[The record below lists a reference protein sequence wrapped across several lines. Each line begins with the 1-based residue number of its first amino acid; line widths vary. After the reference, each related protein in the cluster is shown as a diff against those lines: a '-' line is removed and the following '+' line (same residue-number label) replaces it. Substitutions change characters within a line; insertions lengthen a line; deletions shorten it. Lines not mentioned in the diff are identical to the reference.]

1 MLRKGVYPYEYLY
14 NQKNFTETLLPDNED
29 FSTNL
34 NMEGNTNTDYRHA
47 EKSMEKLLNEKPS
60 EYHDLYVQ
68 SDILLL
74 ADVFEIFHNKCIK
87 IYELDPAHFLSAPGL
102 A

>member
-1 MLRKGVYPYEYLY
+1 M
-14 NQKNFTETLLPDNED
+14 LPDKED

-47 EKSMEKLLNEKPS
+47 EKSMEKLLNKKSS
-60 EYHDLYVQ
+60 EYHDLHVQ
-68 SDILLL
+68 SNILLL

-87 IYELDPAHFLSAPGL
+87 I
-102 A
+102 

>member
-60 EYHDLYVQ
+60 EIMICMFKATYYYLQMYLKFPQ
-68 SDILLL
+68 
-74 ADVFEIFHNKCIK
+74 
-87 IYELDPAHFLSAPGL
+87 
-102 A
+102 